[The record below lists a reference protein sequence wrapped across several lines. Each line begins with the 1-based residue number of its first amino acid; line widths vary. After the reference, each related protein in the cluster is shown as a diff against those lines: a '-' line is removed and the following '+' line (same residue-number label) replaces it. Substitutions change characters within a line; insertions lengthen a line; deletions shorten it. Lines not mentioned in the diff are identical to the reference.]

1 MAHTI
6 GILVAHQP
14 MHKKQ
19 TKNENSTYT
28 APSTIGKVVVLDEFV
43 YFSHALEVSPSGQRV
58 LAVDVVDVE
67 GTLFT
72 RVGSSVPT
80 KRGTRSRGTMSGR
93 RGGERT
99 ARWIP

>member
-14 MHKKQ
+14 MCKKQ
-19 TKNENSTYT
+19 TKNKNSTYT
-28 APSTIGKVVVLDEFV
+28 APSTIGKVVVLAEFV

-58 LAVDVVDVE
+58 LAVVVDVE

-80 KRGTRSRGTMSGR
+80 KRGRRFRGTMSGR
-93 RGGERT
+93 RGGDRT
-99 ARWIP
+99 AM

>member
-14 MHKKQ
+14 MSKKQ
-19 TKNENSTYT
+19 TRNENSTYT
-28 APSTIGKVVVLDEFV
+28 APSTIGMVVVLDELV

-58 LAVDVVDVE
+58 LAVVVDVE

-72 RVGSSVPT
+72 RVGSSVPI
-80 KRGTRSRGTMSGR
+80 KRGRRSRGTASGR
-93 RGGERT
+93 RGGDRM
-99 ARWIP
+99 AMSGP

>member
-19 TKNENSTYT
+19 TRNEKSTYT

-58 LAVDVVDVE
+58 LANVVDVD

-72 RVGSSVPT
+72 RVGPSVPT
-80 KRGTRSRGTMSGR
+80 KRGIRSRGTMSGR

-99 ARWIP
+99 DMWIP